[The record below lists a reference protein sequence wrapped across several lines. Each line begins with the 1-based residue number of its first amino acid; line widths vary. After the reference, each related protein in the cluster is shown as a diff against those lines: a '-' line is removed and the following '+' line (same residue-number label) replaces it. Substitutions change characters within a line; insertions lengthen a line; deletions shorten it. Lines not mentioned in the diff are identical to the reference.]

1 MTYHHHTTIRPQ
13 EGKTLAGFDKATS
26 DARYAA
32 ALKAERE
39 AAQARYVSRYGHS
52 SALYSEKGPFK

>member
-1 MTYHHHTTIRPQ
+1 MTA
-13 EGKTLAGFDKATS
+13 LAQTFPPVVERKPITRAAS
-26 DARYAA
+26 DASYAA

-39 AAQARYVSRYGHS
+39 AAQARYTRDYGHP